1 MKELVEEMPDE
12 GYGCAVANRFGRLL
26 DDESDPFDILYAAG
40 IEKKQKK
47 KKEEPKKTSATTKSG
62 KKETQRDRKIVL
74 PVGGGG
80 QGQVCLA
87 RGEVEER
94 IERRVTFER
103 KFSDADT
110 PLSFSVE
117 RPVDVLDRPV
127 RGRGTGRGR
136 GARGPGYPRSS
147 DGFDQ
152 RGKREFERH
161 SGSDRT
167 SVRSE
172 EKRSGSG
179 SRNWGSMRDHMR
191 FQFFFS
197 FFFFVRLEL
206 FPHFAFFRH
215 FKMVFIFLLS
225 CSEIE
230 EGSPIEEVVENE
242 ETQEAVETDGENRPS
257 ETEKVIEVALEMTLD
272 EWKALQEQSRP
283 KVELN
288 IRKADT
294 SVLSK
299 AVVIHKSK
307 FLEKHHNGLDE
318 EDMVFRRPANDITCQ
333 LEINF
338 GSLARPSR
346 GGRGGRGGRGRG
358 APSMPSLRSPQ
369 KLESAPNPDDPEDFP
384 ALA

>member
-1 MKELVEEMPDE
+1 MKELGEEMPDE
-12 GYGCAVANRFGRLL
+12 EYGCAVANRFGRLL

-40 IEKKQKK
+40 VEKKPKK
-47 KKEEPKKTSATTKSG
+47 KKDEPKKTSTTTTAG
-62 KKETQRDRKIVL
+62 KKESQRARKIVL
-74 PVGGGG
+74 PAGGDG
-80 QGQVCLA
+80 QGQIRLA
-87 RGEVEER
+87 CGEVER
-94 IERRVTFER
+94 IMRSVTFER
-103 KFSDADT
+103 KPTDADS

-127 RGRGTGRGR
+127 RGRGTERGR
-136 GARGPGYPRSS
+136 GARGPGYQRSS

-167 SVRSE
+167 
-172 EKRSGSG
+172 
-179 SRNWGSMRDHMR
+179 
-191 FQFFFS
+191 
-197 FFFFVRLEL
+197 
-206 FPHFAFFRH
+206 
-215 FKMVFIFLLS
+215 
-225 CSEIE
+225 EIE
-230 EGSPIEEVVENE
+230 EGSPNEEVVESE
-242 ETQEAVETDGENRPS
+242 ETREAVETDGENRP
-257 ETEKVIEVALEMTLD
+257 TEEVIELALEMTLD
-272 EWKALQEQSRP
+272 EWKAQQEQSRP

-294 SVLSK
+294 SVPSK

-307 FLEKHHNGLDE
+307 FLQKHPNGLDE
-318 EDMVFRRPANDITCQ
+318 EDVVFRRPANDITCQ

>member
-1 MKELVEEMPDE
+1 MKELGEEMPDE

-26 DDESDPFDILYAAG
+26 DDESDPFDILFAAG
-40 IEKKQKK
+40 GEKKPKK
-47 KKEEPKKTSATTKSG
+47 KKDESKKTSATTKSG
-62 KKETQRDRKIVL
+62 KKESQRDRK
-74 PVGGGG
+74 
-80 QGQVCLA
+80 
-87 RGEVEER
+87 VEER
-94 IERRVTFER
+94 IERSVTFER
-103 KFSDADT
+103 KLTNADA

-117 RPVDVLDRPV
+117 RPVGVLDRPV
-127 RGRGTGRGR
+127 RGRGTERGR

-179 SRNWGSMRDHMR
+179 SRNWGSMRDHM
-191 FQFFFS
+191 
-197 FFFFVRLEL
+197 
-206 FPHFAFFRH
+206 
-215 FKMVFIFLLS
+215 
-225 CSEIE
+225 SEIE
-230 EGSPIEEVVENE
+230 VGSPSGNVVESE
-242 ETQEAVETDGENRPS
+242 ETQEAVETVGENRPS
-257 ETEKVIEVALEMTLD
+257 ETEEVIELALEMTLD
-272 EWKALQEQSRP
+272 EWKAQQEQSRP

-294 SVLSK
+294 SVPSK

-307 FLEKHHNGLDE
+307 FLQKHPNGSDE
-318 EDMVFRRPANDITCQ
+318 EDVVFRRPANDITCQ

-358 APSMPSLRSPQ
+358 APSMPSQRSPQ
-369 KLESAPNPDDPEDFP
+369 KFESAPNPDDPEDFP

>member
-12 GYGCAVANRFGRLL
+12 GYGCAVANRFGQLL

-47 KKEEPKKTSATTKSG
+47 KKEEPKKAPTTTKSG
-62 KKETQRDRKIVL
+62 KKESQRDRKLV
-74 PVGGGG
+74 VQTGGGG
-80 QGQVCLA
+80 QGQVRLA
-87 RGEVEER
+87 RGEVVER

-103 KFSDADT
+103 KFSDAET

-179 SRNWGSMRDHMR
+179 SRNWGSMRDHM
-191 FQFFFS
+191 
-197 FFFFVRLEL
+197 
-206 FPHFAFFRH
+206 
-215 FKMVFIFLLS
+215 
-225 CSEIE
+225 SEIE
-230 EGSPIEEVVENE
+230 VGSPGEEVVESE

-257 ETEKVIEVALEMTLD
+257 EPEEVIEVALEMTLD

-294 SVLSK
+294 SVPSK

-307 FLEKHHNGLDE
+307 FLQKHDDLDE
-318 EDMVFRRPANDITCQ
+318 EDVVFRRPANDITCQ

-358 APSMPSLRSPQ
+358 APSMPSPRSPQ
-369 KLESAPNPDDPEDFP
+369 KLESVPNPDDPEDFP